1 MGFLTPLIAT
11 RLIFIL
17 GITNLV
23 TVALI
28 FFSCRCTGASRLGGR
43 LMKNHLFAR
52 FYRHHCVLWWIL
64 WSSVVLHALL
74 ALTFLGWPG

>member
-1 MGFLTPLIAT
+1 MDFLTPLLAT

-23 TVALI
+23 TGTLI
-28 FFSCRCTGASRLGGR
+28 FFSCRCLGGSKLGGR
-43 LMKNHLFAR
+43 LMKHPAFAR
-52 FYRHHCVLWWIL
+52 FYRHHCFLWRVFWV
-64 WSSVVLHALL
+64 SVVLHALL